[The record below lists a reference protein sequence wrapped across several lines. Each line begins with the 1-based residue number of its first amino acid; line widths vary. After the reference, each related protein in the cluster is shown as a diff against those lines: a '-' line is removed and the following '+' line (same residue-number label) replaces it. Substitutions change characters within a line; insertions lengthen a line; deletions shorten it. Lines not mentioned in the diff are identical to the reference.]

1 MRLVGLGYEKDDG
14 QNVFRSITDFD
25 SPLASDNRFTIQ
37 KVFFPID
44 RALSFMLDLTI
55 SKKADET
62 SHINHRFLT
71 LKIPDCDNA
80 IRKKK

>member
-1 MRLVGLGYEKDDG
+1 MMVKMYSDPSLILIHRLHLT
-14 QNVFRSITDFD
+14 TDSQFK
-25 SPLASDNRFTIQ
+25 RF
-37 KVFFPID
+37 FFPID

-71 LKIPDCDNA
+71 LKIPDYEYDNA
-80 IRKKK
+80 IRKK